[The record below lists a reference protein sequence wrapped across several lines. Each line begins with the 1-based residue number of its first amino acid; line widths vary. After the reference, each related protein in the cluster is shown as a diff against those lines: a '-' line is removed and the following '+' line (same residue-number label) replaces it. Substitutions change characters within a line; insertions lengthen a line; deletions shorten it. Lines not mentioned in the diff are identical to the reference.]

1 MVADEI
7 MSEWR
12 GKDSRWGLKGCP
24 HVTKIA
30 RKPKS
35 TGMEVKNLADCDSGI
50 MMALE
55 IVAPKEEMHT
65 REYHA
70 QYGSGTSLLLRL
82 AKPWRGSGRVIL
94 ADSAFASV
102 KSAVALR
109 KELGL
114 YFLGLVKT
122 AHRHFPKKYLQ
133 KVPMEA
139 RGDHVVCI
147 ATKDDV
153 NLRAVGWNDGRKD
166 PKTKEVI
173 RKKIV
178 GSCGTT
184 LAGNP
189 HRKKR

>member
-1 MVADEI
+1 MVADES